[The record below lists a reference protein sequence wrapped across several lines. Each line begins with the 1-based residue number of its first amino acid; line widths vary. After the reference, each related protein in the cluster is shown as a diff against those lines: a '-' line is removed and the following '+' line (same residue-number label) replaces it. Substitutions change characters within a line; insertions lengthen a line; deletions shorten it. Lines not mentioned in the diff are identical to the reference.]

1 MKKVSVLIGFALF
14 YFIVSAFM
22 KTAPQTDQLDPKD
35 FRSWKHVKTTI
46 VDKPGAA
53 NEKYNGF
60 HHIYAN
66 EVAMAGYGSGK
77 FADGSIIVFEVVQA
91 DAENNVTKEGKRKFL
106 DVMLKDRKKYSA
118 TGGWGYKEFMEEN
131 VNLDALKESDKV
143 TCYNCHTSQ
152 KERDFVFSKWRE

>member
-1 MKKVSVLIGFALF
+1 MKKVSVIIGVALF

-22 KTAPQTDQLDPKD
+22 KTAPQTDQLNPQA

-46 VDKPGAA
+46 VDKPGTA

-66 EVAMAGYGSGK
+66 ELAAAGYGSGK
-77 FADGSIIVFEVVQA
+77 FADGAIIVFEVVRI
-91 DAENNVTKEGKRKFL
+91 DTGNNVTKEGKRKFF
-106 DVMLKDRKKYSA
+106 DVMLKDSERFSA
-118 TGGWGYKEFMEEN
+118 TGGWGYKEFMEGN
-131 VNLDALKESDKV
+131 VNVDALKESDKV

-152 KERDFVFSKWRE
+152 KDRDFVFSKWRE